1 MIIIIALAIA
11 AAAFLLFCMKRKKPS
26 GAAAAMLIGAA
37 ELLTAYII
45 GISTGLYTINV
56 NLFTTAA
63 AVVLGLPFVL
73 LYVLFVIT

>member
-11 AAAFLLFCMKRKKPS
+11 AAALFCMKKKKPS